1 MLDNF
6 IFNNRNVL
14 SKRKR
19 IKNTYIIE
27 NFSEA
32 KHSKVLYKIRIIKFL
47 WVSKNIFMCYH
58 FFKLIKKY

>member
-32 KHSKVLYKIRIIKFL
+32 KHSKVLLK
-47 WVSKNIFMCYH
+47 
-58 FFKLIKKY
+58 